1 MNQFGAGQF
10 TALVRWRCRGVPE
23 LEFETHQ
30 TGFDSAEAAALAAN
44 GLGHRGLD
52 ELLVE
57 PGAVTLLRDG
67 VAHDGGCLCVFGWVS
82 IGAEFPGVPRE
93 WAFERTDHIAEY
105 TAAIGERF
113 APYAFRVV
121 DELTQEDV
129 AVEFFLT
136 SQGVSLL
143 VTRAEVRRPQS
154 MLPAV

>member
-1 MNQFGAGQF
+1 MNQFGARQF

-30 TGFDSAEAAALAAN
+30 TGFESAEAAALAAN
-44 GLGHRGLD
+44 GLGHGGFD

-67 VAHDGGCLCVFGWVS
+67 IAHDGAFLSVFGWVS

-93 WAFERTDHIAEY
+93 WAFERTDQVSDC

-121 DELTQEDV
+121 DELTREDV
-129 AVEFFLT
+129 AIEFFVT
-136 SQGVSLL
+136 PHGVSLL

-154 MLPAV
+154 TSAAV